1 MKFDELKSIWEQAS
15 QQKSGH
21 PDLQKEDI
29 LVLLKTRT
37 RSIVEKIDL
46 NIRIGFLIL
55 VGMIIYLFI
64 DNFIFTPLLVK
75 RVPESG
81 SYVYALGIL
90 DFINYFIA
98 FGFFVYF
105 WVSYRKI
112 NPHSINNKNLKEA
125 LQSIVRALNIFR
137 RLFYVAL
144 LFFLVSLAI
153 GFIAGF
159 ITGFRMK
166 LESLGLS
173 LASLSFWRIS
183 LALLVGILVLGA
195 ISYGV
200 FALINWIF
208 NRLYGQ
214 YLHKLK
220 ATLKELEETAE

>member
-90 DFINYFIA
+90 DF
-98 FGFFVYF
+98 
-105 WVSYRKI
+105 
-112 NPHSINNKNLKEA
+112 
-125 LQSIVRALNIFR
+125 
-137 RLFYVAL
+137 
-144 LFFLVSLAI
+144 
-153 GFIAGF
+153 
-159 ITGFRMK
+159 
-166 LESLGLS
+166 
-173 LASLSFWRIS
+173 
-183 LALLVGILVLGA
+183 
-195 ISYGV
+195 
-200 FALINWIF
+200 
-208 NRLYGQ
+208 
-214 YLHKLK
+214 
-220 ATLKELEETAE
+220 

>member
-1 MKFDELKSIWEQAS
+1 
-15 QQKSGH
+15 
-21 PDLQKEDI
+21 
-29 LVLLKTRT
+29 
-37 RSIVEKIDL
+37 L